1 MVIVEEA
8 LLVYVGLIEEAAFR
22 GIQEGVG
29 GGSEETGFG
38 AVLEPG
44 GLATMAF
51 FLPLSQ

>member
-8 LLVYVGLIEEAAFR
+8 LLVEVGWIEEAGIR
-22 GIQEGVG
+22 GVRDGVS

-44 GLATMAF
+44 GLAMMA